1 MSTPSFLDRL
11 RRFDPAVLP
20 ILIAGLVLVGAVVWL
35 LSRPLPPQ
43 TSAAE
48 TRLNEEIGRLR
59 AEVER
64 QAGLERRVAGL
75 EGTASRLAALENR
88 PAPDLAPLREADAA
102 TAGRLEAAESAAQEA
117 ARAAAEAGRTAE
129 AVGNRAAA
137 LEERVT
143 TNART
148 AEEGASRLA
157 ALEERIAATARD
169 LAARPQIDPATLA
182 QRAALEALA
191 GRLDRLET
199 AAREQQARDAQDT
212 ARIEA
217 IGRDAAARQA
227 AMEQALIALNGRLAG
242 AEAGL
247 AARQQA
253 DETLARG
260 ITGLEAGTGQRFTAL
275 EAAIVARTAALEQ
288 AIAQRTAA
296 LEGALQQRGAALEA
310 VLGQR
315 GAAIEQQAARI
326 AALEG
331 AAQRLAALE
340 GRSQRLA
347 TVDQLR
353 TALEAGRPLGGGL
366 ASLQSPPEA
375 LSRFASTPPPT
386 EAALRLSFEDAAR
399 TARQASEPA
408 REGSGVMEGALSRLQ
423 GLVTV
428 RRGEDV
434 VWGDAAG
441 AEIERARR
449 ALEAGDLEGSL
460 RHLQRLPPAAR
471 EAIRGWTSQAEALVA
486 ARAALRQIAAG

>member
-1 MSTPSFLDRL
+1 MSNPSFLDRL

-35 LSRPLPPQ
+35 LARPLPPQ

-48 TRLNEEIGRLR
+48 TRLTEDIARLR

-64 QAGLERRVAGL
+64 QGALERRVAGL
-75 EGTASRLAALENR
+75 EGTANRLSALENR
-88 PAPDLAPLREADAA
+88 PAPDLAPLREA
-102 TAGRLEAAESAAQEA
+102 TAETSGRLEAVERSAQEA
-117 ARAAAEAGRTAE
+117 ARTAQEAGA
-129 AVGNRAAA
+129 RAAA
-137 LEERVT
+137 LEERIAANT
-143 TNART
+143 RA
-148 AEEGASRLA
+148 AEEGTSRLG

-182 QRAALEALA
+182 ERSALEALS
-191 GRLDRLET
+191 GRLDRIET

-227 AMEQALIALNGRLAG
+227 AMEQALIGLNGRLAG
-242 AEAGL
+242 AEQAL
-247 AARQQA
+247 VARGQA

-260 ITGLEAGTGQRFTAL
+260 ITQLESGTGQRFTAL

-288 AIAQRTAA
+288 AVAQRSAALEAAIQQRTAA
-296 LEGALQQRGAALEA
+296 LDAA
-310 VLGQR
+310 LGQR

-326 AALEG
+326 AQLET

-353 TALEAGRPLGGGL
+353 TALEAGRPLGQGL
-366 ASLQSPPEA
+366 AALQNPPEA
-375 LSRFASTPPPT
+375 LSRFANAAPPT
-386 EAALRLSFEDAAR
+386 EAQLRLSFEEAAR

-486 ARAALRQIAAG
+486 ARVALRQVAEG

>member
-1 MSTPSFLDRL
+1 
-11 RRFDPAVLP
+11 
-20 ILIAGLVLVGAVVWL
+20 
-35 LSRPLPPQ
+35 
-43 TSAAE
+43 
-48 TRLNEEIGRLR
+48 
-59 AEVER
+59 
-64 QAGLERRVAGL
+64 
-75 EGTASRLAALENR
+75 
-88 PAPDLAPLREADAA
+88 
-102 TAGRLEAAESAAQEA
+102 
-117 ARAAAEAGRTAE
+117 
-129 AVGNRAAA
+129 
-137 LEERVT
+137 
-143 TNART
+143 
-148 AEEGASRLA
+148 
-157 ALEERIAATARD
+157 
-169 LAARPQIDPATLA
+169 
-182 QRAALEALA
+182 
-191 GRLDRLET
+191 
-199 AAREQQARDAQDT
+199 
-212 ARIEA
+212 
-217 IGRDAAARQA
+217 
-227 AMEQALIALNGRLAG
+227 MEQALIALNGRLAG

-288 AIAQRTAA
+288 AVAQRTAA

-353 TALEAGRPLGGGL
+353 TALEAGQPLGGGL

-460 RHLQRLPPAAR
+460 RHLQRLPQAAR